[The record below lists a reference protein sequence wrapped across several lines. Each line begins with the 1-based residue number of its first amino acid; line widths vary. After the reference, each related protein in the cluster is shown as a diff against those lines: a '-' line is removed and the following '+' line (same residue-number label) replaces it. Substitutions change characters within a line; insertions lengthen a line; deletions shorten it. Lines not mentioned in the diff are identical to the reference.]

1 MSINQLEV
9 LRIIREEGPMTSLD
23 IAEHFYNSRTPP
35 IRVRQ
40 TCATRCS
47 KLRDCGLIECVGAV
61 AIGHNQANVWKA
73 VEVTE

>member
-23 IAEHFYNSRTPP
+23 VAERFYDSRTPP

-40 TCATRCS
+40 TCSMRCS
-47 KLRDCGLIECVGAV
+47 KLKDCGLIECVGTFASGRTR
-61 AIGHNQANVWKA
+61 AKVWKA

>member
-9 LRIIREEGPMTSLD
+9 LKIIREEGPMTSLD
-23 IAEHFYNSRTPP
+23 IAERFYDSRAPP

-40 TCATRCS
+40 TCSTRCS
-47 KLRDCGLIECVGAV
+47 KLRDCGLIECVGTV
-61 AIGHNQANVWKA
+61 SSGRTQAKVWKA